1 MKKILFSLFAL
12 LSIASAAFS
21 QVPVPASF
29 LHKSF
34 VSDEQVR
41 PQAPVQ
47 EALRRQKAWQD
58 FTSKNGNWWVQ
69 FDELSSWPLMATG
82 EPIALDRTDPI
93 RAVKKFMSRELAGFD
108 LPLAELVFKN
118 MHDNGKYRVLRFE
131 QVHEGMKVLWSEAKF
146 QLDEEGNLVFFK
158 LRIYPIKET
167 ATVAG
172 RPESALKSFAV
183 SGLESFDIQR
193 VELDAESHILPVIAP
208 SGQYEYRIVKEAR
221 VFARDESKRPA
232 LFQTLVDLNN
242 GEVLYRADR
251 IHSWAPMA
259 ADLNIRDSMVV
270 NPLSGG
276 EIVNMP
282 NMMVLINGDTLFT
295 DENGNISLPNIVQP
309 TEVRIFLRGKY
320 AQVVDAA
327 TDSTRVIVDTIYPG
341 SNSLNL
347 SGAKVSEINGYFHTN
362 LIHAQMKRFLPAGF
376 VTLDIP
382 MTVNVDIA
390 SGSCNAFFDGS
401 SINFFL
407 SGNGCPATSLFSDV
421 IYHEYAHGIN
431 YFYYDYL
438 GGTFS
443 NGALGEGYSDV
454 WGFSIS
460 EDPVLGRGFSGDS
473 STFVRRYD
481 INRKVYP
488 RDLVGEVHADGE
500 IIAGAF
506 WDLYLNL
513 GDIDQMTTLFVGG
526 HTGTPDAPDGME
538 GQLFSEILLQ
548 VLLTDDD
555 DANLSNGTPNDSA
568 ILDAFGKH
576 GISLLTGVEILHEA
590 PLQLEDST
598 GIVLVANVNTTL
610 TTYIGELTL
619 YYRNLGENSWN
630 SLPMQSKGA
639 TLYAADLPDL
649 SRGAILEYYFG
660 ISDIFA
666 FPASFEPYQAE
677 VAGDANLPYFLMI
690 GYQEM
695 EREDFDNEFGPW
707 FFNPDGDDNAST
719 GQWTIESPN
728 PSFSGSFMVQ
738 TNKDK
743 TEIGNDLNL
752 CAFTGNASVSASFGT
767 NDVDDGKT
775 TLQTPPFDVSDI
787 ENPAI
792 SYWRWFVNDP
802 PGGANPGND
811 AWQVFI
817 SDDGVNWVRVERS
830 FVSDVSWRQNVVRVE
845 DYVSASNT
853 VSLRFIAQDSLI
865 TGLPFDGGS
874 IVEAAVD
881 EVQVF
886 GLSRT
891 NTGIDD
897 PQALQ
902 VNIFPSPA
910 NDQMMIASGEKQ
922 METLELFDLS
932 GRLIKRIAIGGLQN
946 FSMDVSDLQNGFY
959 LLKIIAGESNLS
971 KKILIQH

>member
-1 MKKILFSLFAL
+1 MKKILFLLFAL
-12 LSIASAAFS
+12 SYLTYSAFS
-21 QVPVPASF
+21 QAPVPASF

-47 EALRRQKAWQD
+47 EALRRQQAWQD
-58 FTSKNGNWWVQ
+58 FTRKNGNWWVQ
-69 FDELSSWPLMATG
+69 FDERSSWPLMAAG
-82 EPIALDRTDPI
+82 EPIALDPADPVE
-93 RAVKKFMSRELAGFD
+93 AVKKFMSRELAGFN
-108 LPLAELVFKN
+108 LPLGELQFKN
-118 MHDNGKYRVLRFE
+118 IHDNGKYKVVRFE
-131 QVHEGMKVLWSEAKF
+131 QVHEGLKVLWSEAKF
-146 QLDEEGNLVFFK
+146 QLDEQGRLVFFK
-158 LRIYPIKET
+158 LRIYPVNE
-167 ATVAG
+167 AAVAADM
-172 RPESALKSFAV
+172 PESALESFAV
-183 SGLESFDIQR
+183 AGLEGFSIQR
-193 VELDAESHILPVIAP
+193 VEMDPGKYILPVIAA
-208 SGQYEYRIVKEAR
+208 SGEYEYRVVKEAK
-221 VFARDESKRPA
+221 VFAEDDNSTPA
-232 LFQTLVDLNN
+232 LFQTLIDLKD

-251 IHSWAPMA
+251 IHAWAPQA
-259 ADLNIRDSMVV
+259 ADLNISDSMVI

-276 EIVNMP
+276 EIANMP
-282 NMMVLINGDTLFT
+282 DLMVVIAGDTLYT
-295 DENGNISLPNIVQP
+295 DENGNISLPDIVQA
-309 TEVRIFLRGKY
+309 TEVRIILQGKY
-320 AQVVDAA
+320 ARVVNAEL
-327 TDSTRVIVDTIYPG
+327 DSTTVLVDTVYPG

-347 SGAKVSEINGYFHTN
+347 SGAKVTEINGYYHTN
-362 LIHAQMKRFLPAGF
+362 VVHSQMKRFLPADF
-376 VTLDIP
+376 TALDIP
-382 MTVNVDIA
+382 LDVNVDIA
-390 SGSCNAFFDGS
+390 SGSCNAFFNGS

-421 IYHEYAHGIN
+421 IYHEYGHGIN

-460 EDPVLGRGFSGDS
+460 GDPVLGRGFSGDS
-473 STFVRRYD
+473 STYVRRYD

-488 RDLVGEVHADGE
+488 RDLVGQVHADGE

-513 GDIDQMTTLFVGG
+513 GDIDRMTTLFVGG

-538 GQLFSEILLQ
+538 GQLYSEILLQ

-555 DANLSNGTPNDSA
+555 DANISNGTPNDSA

-590 PLQLEDST
+590 PLQSEDST
-598 GIVLVANVNTTL
+598 GIVLTANVNTSL

-619 YYRNLGENSWN
+619 YYRNLGESSWT

-639 TLYAADLPDL
+639 TLYTADMPDL
-649 SRGAILEYYFG
+649 GRGDILEYYFG

-666 FPASFEPYQAE
+666 FPASYEPYQAE
-677 VAGDANLPYFLMI
+677 KAGDANLPYFLMI

-695 EREDFDNEFGPW
+695 QREDFDNEFGPW
-707 FFNPDGDDNAST
+707 FFNPDGDDDAST
-719 GQWTIESPN
+719 GNWTIESPN

-775 TLQTPPFDVSDI
+775 TLQTPPFDVSNI

-817 SDDGVNWVRVERS
+817 SDDGVNWVRVERT

-845 DYVSASNT
+845 DYVTPSKT

-891 NTGIDD
+891 NTGIDN
-897 PQALQ
+897 PLALQ

-910 NDQMMIASGEKQ
+910 NDQIMIASGEKQ
-922 METLELFDLS
+922 MQTLELFDLS
-932 GRLIKRIAIGGLQN
+932 GRMIKRVAVGGLQN

-959 LLKIIAGESNLS
+959 LLKIFAGEGSLS

>member
-1 MKKILFSLFAL
+1 MQKVFFLILTLFL
-12 LSIASAAFS
+12 LSTGVFS
-21 QVPVPASF
+21 QLPAPASF
-29 LHKSF
+29 RQITF
-34 VSDEQVR
+34 VNDEQIR
-41 PQAPVQ
+41 PKAPVQ
-47 EALRRQKAWQD
+47 EALRRQAAWQV
-58 FTSKNGNWWVQ
+58 FTQKYGSWWVQ
-69 FDELSSWPLMATG
+69 FDERSSWPLMAAG
-82 EPIALDRTDPI
+82 APIALEPADPVA
-93 RAVKKFMSRELAGFD
+93 AVKNFISRELAGFK

-118 MHDNGKYRVLRFE
+118 MHDNGKYKVLRFE
-131 QVHEGMKVLWSEAKF
+131 QWHKGLKVLWSEAKF
-146 QLDEEGNLVFFK
+146 QLDEQGRLVFFK
-158 LRIYPIKET
+158 LRIYPIEKTTE
-167 ATVAG
+167 ASDL
-172 RPESALKSFAV
+172 PESALETFAV
-183 SGLESFDIQR
+183 AGLEGFEIQR
-193 VELDAESHILPVIAP
+193 VETDPGKYILPVVAA
-208 SGQYEYRIVKEAR
+208 SGEYEYRLVKEAK
-221 VFARDESKRPA
+221 VFAEDESGMPS
-232 LFQTLVDLNN
+232 LFQTLVDLKS
-242 GEVLYRADR
+242 GEVLYRADK
-251 IHSWAPMA
+251 IHAWAPQA
-259 ADLNIRDSMVV
+259 ANLNISDSMVI

-276 EIVNMP
+276 EIVNIP
-282 NMMVLINGDTLFT
+282 NLMVLINGDTLYT
-295 DENGNISLPNIVQP
+295 DENGNITLPDIVQP
-309 TEVRIFLRGKY
+309 TEVRIFLGGKY
-320 AQVVDAA
+320 AWVVNAEF
-327 TDSTRVIVDTIYPG
+327 DSTTVLIDTIYPG
-341 SNSLNL
+341 SNNLDL
-347 SGAKVSEINGYFHTN
+347 SGAKVTEINGYFHTDKV
-362 LIHAQMKRFLPAGF
+362 HEHMKRFLPADF
-376 VTLDIP
+376 TTLDIP
-382 MTVNVDIA
+382 LTVNIDIPT
-390 SGSCNAFFDGS
+390 GSCNAFFNGS
-401 SINFFL
+401 SINFFVA
-407 SGNGCPATSLFSDV
+407 GNGCPQTSLFSDV
-421 IYHEYAHGIN
+421 IYHEYGHGIN
-431 YFYYDYL
+431 FFYYDYL

-443 NGALGEGYSDV
+443 NGALGEAYSDV

-460 EDPVLGRGFSGDS
+460 KDPVLGRGFSGDS

-488 RDLVGEVHADGE
+488 RDLVGQVHADGE

-526 HTGTPDAPDGME
+526 HTGTPNAPDGME
-538 GQLFSEILLQ
+538 GQLYSEILLQ
-548 VLLTDDD
+548 VLLFDDD
-555 DANLSNGTPNDSA
+555 DANISNGTPNDSA

-590 PLQLEDST
+590 PLQSEDST

-619 YYRNLGENSWN
+619 YYRNLGEASWN

-639 TLYAADLPDL
+639 TLYTADLPDL
-649 SRGAILEYYFG
+649 RRGDILEYYFG
-660 ISDIFA
+660 INDIFA
-666 FPASFEPYQAE
+666 FPAAFDPYE
-677 VAGDANLPYFLMI
+677 SELAGDANLPYFLMI

-695 EREDFDNEFGPW
+695 ERQDFDNEFGPW
-707 FFNPDGDDNAST
+707 FFNPDGDDDAST
-719 GQWTIESPN
+719 GKWTIESPN

-817 SDDGVNWVRVERS
+817 SDDGVNWVRVERT

-845 DYVSASNT
+845 DYVTPSQT

-886 GLSRT
+886 GLSRI
-891 NTGIDD
+891 NTGIEN
-897 PQALQ
+897 PSLLQ
-902 VNIFPSPA
+902 VRIFPSPA
-910 NDQMMIASGEKQ
+910 NDQLMIASGEMQ
-922 METLELFDLS
+922 MEMLELFDLS
-932 GRLIKRIAIGGLQN
+932 GRMIKRVAVGGLQN

-959 LLKIIAGESNLS
+959 LLKIFAGKGSVS